1 MLDNSFTTTYSNGLN
16 KDLNFQQ
23 PNDVTFALNT
33 IRDNHEGGRQ
43 EYQSEP
49 GNQFTFALPDNK
61 SIVGS
66 IYGEDNELYLFSTD
80 GTLSEI
86 GLFKKDN
93 YTELVVSDCLGF
105 NLEYPITGEYRVR
118 NGCEKVIYW
127 CDKFNPDRFFNISKP
142 EEFKTGGVFD
152 CNKFKVNSSVI
163 VPKIDLLRVNDSG
176 GNLPVGS
183 YFFQVEILDTNE
195 NVIFSSDITPQTP
208 IYDES
213 QNQAYTIIDGAL
225 NIPQYDATI
234 GGVPTTTKSITLSIT
249 NLDTSFSFLRIN
261 VFRKIAATG
270 AMDGHS
276 VGSLI
281 PLNSSSITYTYVG
294 YNTSAGD
301 FPIDVSEKLIDG
313 ITYES
318 AYVMEQVQGR
328 LLRAN
333 LKQTSIDYSTYQQ
346 AASAITARWFTTE
359 YESDNQ
365 FSLGNSK
372 NPNTYWYKVGFQGDE
387 VYLPGIQYLHNSGEW
402 SPVFPLVGRE
412 ATSDDNTLLTVIGNS
427 FTPLADQIWESDVDH
442 IAITEFEVPSGTKI
456 GNKIKKWKVFNTASI
471 IVFDATTHPYSYE
484 GNFAYYETDETY
496 PNIENC
502 DGDLIWGEGITT
514 NTKVRLFKF
523 PDRKLISHMSDDGE
537 WLRPFGFKFDNITYP
552 NASIIGHR
560 FCIADRTEFDKTV
573 LDSGWS
579 VGETANLDS
588 GVDTILTTGAYLNN
602 TTGEPYLRF
611 NSTNTLFNQSL
622 FAFDYYKLNKAYTF
636 QSPVVASAPGDYFSK
651 ILTTDGTVYS
661 IIQPMSAQ
669 DNVNPKRTNLLEI
682 NSVLIEPGET
692 SKFFSPIGKNIKS
705 LDTYTGD
712 TISLIQYKVEDV
724 TSIIGNSEALITA
737 SDSSTNTQLRVH
749 NFYTY
754 KKTNV
759 IPYKSFLSRNYKYL
773 HNNPVTISD
782 PQYFYGGDTLISS
795 AGSFRQYQQISAFY
809 APWYKHHFEEH
820 DVNTELR
827 VRGTENPFLYFRGSD
842 DDNYNLNKSTNSEII
857 LANENRIPEYY
868 RLNTDY
874 TVDKFQKGKSTLSLQ
889 YDYCN
894 PCQGNYPNRIV
905 WSPKS
910 FDEETFDLFRLNKVN
925 DYLDLPAHRGE
936 ITGLGYQNNQL
947 LVHTR
952 ETTFILQPNPQQI
965 STDQN
970 TAYLTTGDFLSIP
983 PQELV
988 QTDIGMAGCQSKQS
1002 QCNTPF
1008 GHCWVDQER
1017 GEIFRWDGKLDM
1029 ISNKGLVQW
1038 FKEYLPSELQNE
1050 FSRVRNNKY
1059 PFTST
1064 LLQKGIGVIVYY
1076 DPKYKRLLITKRDYK
1091 PINMVLSPDSIAQ
1104 YNTYYYNNQ
1113 WYGVDD
1119 IDYGYIPVTAYDP
1132 NYFENKDWTIS
1143 YSFLNETFTSWH
1155 SYIPFYSY
1163 CDDSHF
1169 YTMNTPSIFKH
1180 LHYNNYQ
1187 TYFNVKYDFIIEW
1200 MNYSGQTFS
1209 ESNLYYIGQTHLWN
1223 SANKQFTLQDKT
1235 FDKFVIYN
1243 DNQSTGLQTLVLQ
1256 DQHTNPYQS
1265 VTTSPSTKY
1274 VVKTDQNYKIGNVWD
1289 MSNGQPT
1296 STKDWSKIKLYTGY
1310 IDQVVNTDVINFNKS
1325 QYDYGNITDKLVYT
1339 RLFFKP
1345 NEDYR
1350 KTIVL
1355 QTSNKHLSIR

>member
-1 MLDNSFTTTYSNGLN
+1 MLDNSFTSTYSNGLS

-23 PNDVTFALNT
+23 PNDVTFALNA

-80 GTLSEI
+80 GTISEI
-86 GLFKKDN
+86 GLFKKDI
-93 YTELVVSDCLGF
+93 YTTLVDSDCLNF

-142 EEFKTGGVFD
+142 DEFKTGGVFD
-152 CNKFKVNSSVI
+152 CNKFKINSSVI

-176 GNLPVGS
+176 GSLPVGS
-183 YFFQVEILDTNE
+183 YFFQLEILDTNE
-195 NVIFSSDITPQTP
+195 NVIYSSDITPQTP

-213 QNQAYTIIDGAL
+213 QNQAYDIIDGAL
-225 NIPQYDATI
+225 NIPQYDPTI

-346 AASAITARWFTTE
+346 AASAVTARWHTTE

-372 NPNTYWYKVGFQGDE
+372 NPNTYWYKTGFQGDE
-387 VYLPGIQYLHNSGEW
+387 VYLPGIQYLHDSGEW

-412 ATSDDNTLLTVIGNS
+412 ATSDDNTLLTVVGNT
-427 FTPLADQIWESDVDH
+427 FVLLADQIYESDVDH
-442 IAITEFEVPSGTKI
+442 IPMNEFQNPLAPKI
-456 GNKIKKWKVFNTASI
+456 GNQIKKWKVFNTAQI
-471 IVFDATTHPYSYE
+471 IVYDATIHPHSYE
-484 GNFAYYETDETY
+484 GSFAYYETDETY

-523 PDRKLISHMSDDGE
+523 PDRRLISHMSDDGE
-537 WLRPFGFKFDNITYP
+537 WLRPFGFKFDNIVYP
-552 NASIIGHR
+552 NSSIIGHR

-579 VGETANLDS
+579 VGDYQSA
-588 GVDTILTTGAYLNN
+588 ILYGDYTNRPGFLYMR
-602 TTGEPYLRF
+602 Y
-611 NSTNTLFNQSL
+611 NSAETLFNQSL

-661 IIQPMSAQ
+661 VIQPMSTTG
-669 DNVNPKRTNLLEI
+669 NVNPKRTNFLERA
-682 NSVLIEPGET
+682 SVLIEAGET
-692 SKFFSPIGKNIKS
+692 SKFFSPIGKS
-705 LDTYTGD
+705 VASFDYFTGD
-712 TISLIQYKVEDV
+712 TVSAIYYPMEDV
-724 TSIIGNSEALITA
+724 SSIMGNSQVKITV
-737 SDSSTNTQLRVH
+737 SDSPTNTQLRVH

-782 PQYFYGGDTLISS
+782 PQYFYGGDTLISES
-795 AGSFRQYQQISAFY
+795 TTFRTYRPFVGQVFY

-820 DVNTELR
+820 DINTALR
-827 VRGTENPFLYFRGSD
+827 VRGTELAFQYFRGSD
-842 DDNYNLNKSTNSEII
+842 PDIYNINKSCNDAII
-857 LANENRIPEYY
+857 LPTADITPEYY

-874 TVDKFQKGKSTLSLQ
+874 TIDKFQKGKSTLSLQ

-894 PCQGNYPNRIV
+894 DCNGNFPNRIV

-936 ITGLGYQNNQL
+936 ITGLTYHNNQL
-947 LVHTR
+947 LVHTK

-988 QTDIGMAGCQSKQS
+988 QTDIGMGGCQSKQS

-1008 GHCWVDQER
+1008 GHCWVDQAR
-1017 GEIFRWDGKLDM
+1017 GEVFRWDGKLELL
-1029 ISNKGLVQW
+1029 SNKGLIQW
-1038 FKEYLPSELQNE
+1038 FKEYLPSELQNSMYAVIAQE
-1050 FSRVRNNKY
+1050 Y
-1059 PFTST
+1059 PTKST
-1064 LLQKGIGVIVYY
+1064 LLQDGIGVILYY
-1076 DPKYKRLLITKRDYK
+1076 DPKYKRLLITKRDFK
-1091 PINMVLSPDSIAQ
+1091 PVNFVGTPVQIFEGNS
-1104 YNTYYYNNQ
+1104 YYFNNQ
-1113 WYGVDD
+1113 WFGVRDP
-1119 IDYGYIPVTAYDP
+1119 DYGFIPVETTDDKF
-1132 NYFENKDWTIS
+1132 FENKDWTLS
-1143 YSFLNETFTSWH
+1143 YSFLNESFTSWH

-1163 CDDSHF
+1163 CDDSYF
-1169 YTMNTPSIFKH
+1169 YTTNTPSIFKH
-1180 LHYNNYQ
+1180 LHLTNYQ
-1187 TYFNVKYDFIIEW
+1187 TYYNTKFDFIIEW
-1200 MNYSGQTFS
+1200 MNYNGQTFS

-1223 SANKQFTLQDKT
+1223 TTNKQFTLQDKT

-1243 DNQSTGLQTLVLQ
+1243 DNQSTGLQTLILQ
-1256 DQHTNPYQS
+1256 DQHSNPYQS
-1265 VTTSPSTKY
+1265 NTNVSSIKY
-1274 VVKTDQNYKIGNVWD
+1274 VIKTDQNYKIGNVWD

-1296 STKDWSKIKLYTGY
+1296 MTKDWNKVQLYTGY

-1325 QYDYGNITDKLVYT
+1325 QYDYGNITDKLTYT

-1350 KTIVL
+1350 KTIVI

>member
-1 MLDNSFTTTYSNGLN
+1 MNNTSNSQLSSGLKLDSSL
-16 KDLNFQQ
+16 QQ
-23 PNDVTFALNT
+23 SNDVTFALNC
-33 IRDNHEGGRQ
+33 IRDSHEGGRQ

-49 GNQFTFALPDNK
+49 GNQLSYNLSK
-61 SIVGS
+61 NVVGS
-66 IYGEDNELYLFSTD
+66 IYGEDNEIYVFSVNDTE
-80 GTLSEI
+80 SEI
-86 GLFKKDN
+86 GLFKEGRYN
-93 YTELVVSDCLGF
+93 PIVESDCLNF
-105 NLEYPITGEYRVR
+105 NLEHPITGEYRVR

-142 EEFKTGGVFD
+142 DEFKTGGVFD

-176 GNLPVGS
+176 GSLPVGS
-183 YFFQVEILDTNE
+183 YFFQLEILDTNE
-195 NVIFSSDITPQTP
+195 NVIYSSDITPQTP

-213 QNQAYTIIDGAL
+213 QNQAYDIIDGAL
-225 NIPQYDATI
+225 NTPQYDPTI

-346 AASAITARWFTTE
+346 AASAVTARWHTTE

-372 NPNTYWYKVGFQGDE
+372 NPNTYWYKTGFQGDE
-387 VYLPGIQYLHNSGEW
+387 VYLPGIQYLHDSGEW

-412 ATSDDNTLLTVIGNS
+412 ATSDDNTLLTVVGNT
-427 FTPLADQIWESDVDH
+427 FVLLADQIYESDVDH
-442 IAITEFEVPSGTKI
+442 IAITEFEIPSGIKI
-456 GNKIKKWKVFNTASI
+456 GNKIKKWKVFNTAQI
-471 IVFDATTHPYSYE
+471 IVYDATVHPHSYE
-484 GNFAYYETDETY
+484 GSFAYYETDETY

-502 DGDLIWGEGITT
+502 DGDLIWGPGITT

-523 PDRKLISHMSDDGE
+523 PDRRLISHMSDDGE
-537 WLRPFGFKFDNITYP
+537 WLRPFGFKFDNIVYP
-552 NASIIGHR
+552 NSSIIGHR

-579 VGETANLDS
+579 VGDYQSA
-588 GVDTILTTGAYLNN
+588 ILYGDYTNRPGFLYMR
-602 TTGEPYLRF
+602 Y
-611 NSTNTLFNQSL
+611 NSAETLFNQSL

-636 QSPVVASAPGDYFSK
+636 QSPVISNAPADYFSK
-651 ILTTDGTVYS
+651 SLTVDGTVYS
-661 IIQPMSAQ
+661 IIQPMSTIG
-669 DNVNPKRTNLLEI
+669 NVNPKRTNFLERA
-682 NSVLIEPGET
+682 SVLIEAGET
-692 SKFFSPIGKNIKS
+692 SKFFSPIGKS
-705 LDTYTGD
+705 VASFDHFTGD
-712 TISLIQYKVEDV
+712 TVSALYYPMEDV
-724 TSIIGNSEALITA
+724 SSILGNTQTKITV
-737 SDSSTNTQLRVH
+737 SDSATNTQLRVH

-754 KKTNV
+754 KKVNV

-782 PQYFYGGDTLISS
+782 PQYFYGGDTLISES
-795 AGSFRQYQQISAFY
+795 TTFRTYTAAVGFAFY

-820 DVNTELR
+820 NINTTLR
-827 VRGTENPFLYFRGSD
+827 VRGTELAFQYFRGSD
-842 DDNYNLNKSTNSEII
+842 SDNYNLDKLTNADVVFS
-857 LANENRIPEYY
+857 NEDKIPEYY

-874 TVDKFQKGKSTLSLQ
+874 IVDKFQKGKSTLSLQ

-894 PCQGNYPNRIV
+894 PCQGNFPNRIV

-983 PQELV
+983 PQEMI
-988 QTDIGMAGCQSKQS
+988 QSDIGMAGCQSKQA
-1002 QCNTPF
+1002 QADTPF
-1008 GHCWVDQER
+1008 GRVWVDQNR
-1017 GEIFRWDGKLDM
+1017 GEIFKWDSKLDVL
-1029 ISNKGLVQW
+1029 SNKGLLQW
-1038 FKEYLPSELQNE
+1038 FKEYLPSELKSDYYNIYGSE
-1050 FSRVRNNKY
+1050 FDLS
-1059 PFTST
+1059 ST
-1064 LLQKGIGVIVYY
+1064 LLQDGVGIIVYY
-1076 DPKYKRLLITKRDYK
+1076 DPRFKRLLFSKKDYK
-1091 PINMVLSPDSIAQ
+1091 PVNLVGSPVEIFEG
-1104 YNTYYYNNQ
+1104 NTYYSNSQ
-1113 WYGVDD
+1113 WYGVRDP
-1119 IDYGYIPVTAYDP
+1119 DYGFIPVETTDVKF
-1132 NYFENKDWTIS
+1132 FENKSWTIS
-1143 YSFLNETFTSWH
+1143 YSLLDQSWTSWH
-1155 SYIPFYSY
+1155 SYIPPHAIVDNDNY
-1163 CDDSHF
+1163 
-1169 YTMNTPSIFKH
+1169 YTFNNTSIYKH
-1180 LHYNNYQ
+1180 LHKQQYQKYYN
-1187 TYFNVKYDFIIEW
+1187 TKYDMVVEFMKFDLQTSDSTNVHYVGFTHEW
-1200 MNYSGQTFS
+1200 DDVNKAFVTKDPTF
-1209 ESNLYYIGQTHLWN
+1209 
-1223 SANKQFTLQDKT
+1223 NKLVVYNQD
-1235 FDKFVIYN
+1235 
-1243 DNQSTGLQTLVLQ
+1243 QSTGLQTLTLQ
-1256 DQHTNPYQS
+1256 NQTVSPYLNNALPKGS
-1265 VTTSPSTKY
+1265 KFVI
-1274 VVKTDQNYKIGNVWD
+1274 KTDQNYKIAGLYD
-1289 MSNGQPT
+1289 MSTGQPVM
-1296 STKDWSKIKLYTGY
+1296 SKAWSLLQTYPGY
-1310 IDQVVNTDVINFNKS
+1310 I
-1325 QYDYGNITDKLVYT
+1325 DKLVYIPNIDFNKSMYNAGKIKDKIAFV
-1339 RLFFKP
+1339 RLFFNP
-1345 NEDYR
+1345 TQDYK

-1355 QTSNKHLSIR
+1355 EQLINTPSIR

>member
-1 MLDNSFTTTYSNGLN
+1 MNNTYNSQLTSGLRLDSSL
-16 KDLNFQQ
+16 QQ
-23 PNDVTFALNT
+23 PNDVTFALNC

-49 GNQFTFALPDNK
+49 GNELVYNLSK
-61 SIVGS
+61 KIVGS
-66 IYGEDNELYLFSTD
+66 IYGEDNEIYLFSVNDTE
-80 GTLSEI
+80 SEI
-86 GLFKKDN
+86 GLFKEGKYN
-93 YTELVVSDCLGF
+93 PIVESDCLNF
-105 NLEYPITGEYRVR
+105 NLEHPITGEYRVR

-142 EEFKTGGVFD
+142 DEFKTGGIFD
-152 CNKFKVNSSVI
+152 CNKFKINSSVT
-163 VPKIDLLRVNDSG
+163 VPNIDLLRVNDSG
-176 GNLPVGS
+176 GSLPVGS

-195 NVIFSSDITPQTP
+195 NVIYSSDITPQTP

-225 NIPQYDATI
+225 NIPQYDSTI
-234 GGVPTTTKSITLSIT
+234 GGVPTTTKSITLSIS

-346 AASAITARWFTTE
+346 MASRIIARWISTE
-359 YESDNQ
+359 HSSEDQ
-365 FSLGNSK
+365 FDLGNPK
-372 NPNTYWYKVGFQGDE
+372 NPNTYWYKTGCQGDE
-387 VYLPGIQYLHNSGEW
+387 VYLPGIQYLHTSGEW

-412 ATSDDNTLLTVIGNS
+412 ANSNDTQLLTVVGNT
-427 FTPLADQIWESDVDH
+427 FIPIANQVWESDVDH
-442 IAITEFEVPSGTKI
+442 IDITEFETPSGTKI
-456 GNKIKKWKVFNTASI
+456 GNQIKRWKVFNTATLDIYDES
-471 IVFDATTHPYSYE
+471 VHPYFYS
-484 GNFAYYETDETY
+484 GALSYYETDETY

-502 DGDLIWGEGITT
+502 DGDLIWGDGITS

-523 PDRKLISHMSDDGE
+523 PDRKLLSHISDDGL
-537 WLRPFGFKFDNITYP
+537 WLRPFGFSFSNIFYP
-552 NASIIGHR
+552 NADIIGHR

-602 TTGEPYLRF
+602 TGGEPYIRF
-611 NSTNTLFNQSL
+611 NSANTLFNQSL

-651 ILTTDGTVYS
+651 TLTTDGIVYS
-661 IIQPMSAQ
+661 VIQPMSAQ
-669 DNVNPKRTNLLEI
+669 NNVNPKRTNLLEI

-705 LDTYTGD
+705 SDNYTGD
-712 TISLIQYKVEDV
+712 TISLINYKVEDV
-724 TSIIGNSEALITA
+724 SSIIGNSETLITA

-773 HNNPVTISD
+773 HNNPVTTSD
-782 PQYFYGGDTLISS
+782 PQYFYGGDTLISN
-795 AGSFRQYQQISAFY
+795 AGSFRQYQQLNAFY
-809 APWYKHHFEEH
+809 APWYRHHFEEH
-820 DVNTELR
+820 DVNMELR

-842 DDNYNLNKSTNSEII
+842 DDNYNLNKSTDAAVI
-857 LANENRIPEYY
+857 LANEDRIPEYY

-983 PQELV
+983 PQEMI
-988 QTDIGMAGCQSKQS
+988 QSDIGMAGCQSKQA
-1002 QCNTPF
+1002 QMDTPF
-1008 GHCWVDQER
+1008 GRVWVDQNR
-1017 GEIFRWDGKLDM
+1017 GEIFKWDSKLDVL
-1029 ISNKGLVQW
+1029 SNKGVLQW
-1038 FKEYLPSELQNE
+1038 FKEYLPSELKTNFYNIYEKE
-1050 FSRVRNNKY
+1050 FSLS
-1059 PFTST
+1059 ST
-1064 LLQKGIGVIVYY
+1064 LHEDGIGVIVYY
-1076 DPKYKRLLITKRDYK
+1076 DPRFKRLLFTKKDYK
-1091 PINMVLSPDSIAQ
+1091 PINLVPDPTTISQ

-1113 WYGVDD
+1113 WYGVDN
-1119 IDYGYIPVTAYDP
+1119 IDYGFIPVESSDP
-1132 NYFENKDWTIS
+1132 NYFENKSWTIS
-1143 YSFLNETFTSWH
+1143 YSLLDQSWTSWH
-1155 SYIPFYSY
+1155 SYTPPHVIVDNDNYYS
-1163 CDDSHF
+1163 F
-1169 YTMNTPSIFKH
+1169 NNTSIYKH
-1180 LHYNNYQ
+1180 LHKTEYQ
-1187 TYFNVKYDFIIEW
+1187 KYYGTKYDMVVEFMKYDVQTGDSTNVHYVGFTQEW
-1200 MNYSGQTFS
+1200 DNVNHLFLLRDATF
-1209 ESNLYYIGQTHLWN
+1209 
-1223 SANKQFTLQDKT
+1223 NKLVVYNQD
-1235 FDKFVIYN
+1235 
-1243 DNQSTGLQTLVLQ
+1243 QSTGLQTLTLQ
-1256 DQHTNPYQS
+1256 NQFTNPYQNTVLPKNS
-1265 VTTSPSTKY
+1265 KY
-1274 VVKTDQNYKIGNVWD
+1274 VIKTDQTYKIAGLYD
-1289 MSNGQPT
+1289 MSIGQPVM
-1296 STKDWSKIKLYTGY
+1296 SKSWSLLQTYPGY
-1310 IDQVVNTDVINFNKS
+1310 I
-1325 QYDYGNITDKLVYT
+1325 DKLVYT
-1339 RLFFKP
+1339 PNINLNKSMYSVGKIKDKIAFVRLFFNP
-1345 NEDYR
+1345 TQDYK

-1355 QTSNKHLSIR
+1355 EQLTNTPSIR